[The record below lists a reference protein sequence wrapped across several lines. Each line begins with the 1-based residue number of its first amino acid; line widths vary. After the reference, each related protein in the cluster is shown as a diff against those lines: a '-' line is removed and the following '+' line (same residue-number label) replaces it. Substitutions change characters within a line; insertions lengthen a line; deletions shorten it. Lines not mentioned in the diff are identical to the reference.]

1 VRLGFQSGE
10 GLETGRSRPDLAM
23 RGESWVPRGITG
35 ADLGSTTWPRLAQ
48 RAGGGRYGVLSLLLY
63 ARDEDATAFEFFE
76 FWRVLEHMQDS
87 LAAAHV

>member
-1 VRLGFQSGE
+1 
-10 GLETGRSRPDLAM
+10 M

-35 ADLGSTTWPRLAQ
+35 ADLDLAPT
-48 RAGGGRYGVLSLLLY
+48 RAACRWGGRYGVLSLFLY

-87 LAAAHV
+87 LAAALV